1 MHAGRLRSLS
11 FDDSGD
17 VLAACGG
24 DGSVRVWHASTGD
37 FRSRFSSP
45 SGWARAV
52 TVDGPGDRVA
62 VGSGTGDIAVRHLG
76 TDRFTSNLSGHT
88 GRILMLGFMGD
99 ENRLVSA
106 AADGTVRVWSLDEQ
120 RQIAEVRVDAS
131 LHCAASEPAMGEVLV
146 GSAAGVVA
154 LGIMDT

>member
-17 VLAACGG
+17 LLAACGG
-24 DGSVRVWHASTGD
+24 DGSVRVWHAPTGE

-52 TVDGPGDRVA
+52 AVDGPGNRVA
-62 VGSGTGDIAVRHLG
+62 VGAGTGDIAVRRLG
-76 TDRFTSNLSGHT
+76 TDRFTSHLSGHT
-88 GRILMLGFMGD
+88 GRILMLGFMSNED
-99 ENRLVSA
+99 RLVSA
-106 AADGTVRVWSLDEQ
+106 AADGTVRVWSLGEQ
-120 RQIAEVRVDAS
+120 RQIAKVRVDAS
-131 LHCAASEPAMGEVLV
+131 LHCAALEPTTGEVLV

-154 LGIMDT
+154 LGIIDT